1 MKTLLIIGGDKI
13 ARSTLNTLKPSD
25 ELMIAVDR
33 STNFKRVIRLI
44 AKRRIAPFLLIKMF
58 ACELK
63 RTNLKSSIQDVA
75 NIRSNSDLLHIINE
89 FKPQRI
95 VLFRAGLVIS
105 REVIERGIPLMNIHC
120 AKVPEYGG
128 LGSIERAIK
137 DRALEQ
143 YATLHQVTTAIDRG
157 EVFDLEPFYLDAQKS
172 YCFNENTAY
181 KAGLRLLSRT
191 ISRQAS
197 KPN

>member
-13 ARSTLNTLKPSD
+13 GRSTLNTLEPSD
-25 ELMIAVDR
+25 ELMIAIDR
-33 STNFKRVIRLI
+33 STNFKRIIWLI
-44 AKRRIAPFLLIKMF
+44 TKKRIALFLLIQMF
-58 ACELK
+58 TCELMRK
-63 RTNLKSSIQDVA
+63 NLKSPVKEVASIR
-75 NIRSNSDLLHIINE
+75 NNSDLLHIINE

-128 LGSIERAIK
+128 LGSIKRAIK
-137 DRALEQ
+137 NRALEQ
-143 YATLHQVTTAIDRG
+143 YATLHQVTTTIDKG
-157 EVFDLEPFYLDAQKS
+157 EIFDLEPFYLDAQKS
-172 YCFNENTAY
+172 YCFNENIAY

-191 ISRQAS
+191 ISRKAS
-197 KPN
+197 KPI